1 MNSEARPTRIPIGP
15 LVASVGAVLLVV
27 SLFLDWYEDRTGFTV
42 FEVLDLLL
50 VAAALAVVAQLAGGM
65 GLIKP
70 AVTPAR
76 GLVVTITAL
85 VIVGSQVINHPPAAV
100 GGDVD
105 KELGIWLALSGA
117 ALMVAGAVLATARIS
132 LAVEPRGGER
142 AAPVRVQPGRDDEPT
157 RPLDDPPAGKSG
169 T

>member
-1 MNSEARPTRIPIGP
+1 MSAEPRPTRIPIGP
-15 LVASVGAVLLVV
+15 LVATIGAVLLVV

-42 FEVLDLLL
+42 FEMLDLLL

-65 GLIKP
+65 GLVKP
-70 AVTPAR
+70 VVTPAR
-76 GLVVTITAL
+76 GLAVTIATL
-85 VIVGSQVINHPPAAV
+85 VIVASQVINHPPAAV
-100 GGDVD
+100 GEVD

-132 LAVEPRGGER
+132 LAVEPRAGGRSPEAR
-142 AAPVRVQPGRDDEPT
+142 AQPGRDDEPT
-157 RPLDDPPAGKSG
+157 KPLEDPPAGKPG

>member
-1 MNSEARPTRIPIGP
+1 MNAEARPTRIPIGP

-42 FEVLDLLL
+42 FEVIDLLL

-65 GLIKP
+65 GLVKP
-70 AVTPAR
+70 VVTPAR
-76 GLVVTITAL
+76 GLVVTITTL
-85 VIVGSQVINHPPAAV
+85 LIVASQVINHPPAAV
-100 GGDVD
+100 GEVD
-105 KELGIWLALSGA
+105 KDTGIWLALSGA

-132 LAVEPRGGER
+132 LAVEARGGER
-142 AAPVRVQPGRDDEPT
+142 APAVRVEPGHDDEPT
-157 RPLDDPPAGKSG
+157 RPLDDPPAAKPG